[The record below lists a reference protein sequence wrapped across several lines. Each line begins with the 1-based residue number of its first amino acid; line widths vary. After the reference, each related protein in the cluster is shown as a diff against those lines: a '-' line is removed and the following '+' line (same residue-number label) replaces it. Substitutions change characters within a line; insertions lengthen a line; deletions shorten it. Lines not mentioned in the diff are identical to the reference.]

1 MHVES
6 QVGAHYTTTST
17 RRAIQAW
24 VILASI
30 LRSDCHVMIR
40 IYTVTR
46 GFIWPQTRADEL
58 ASTLKQAGSPWLF
71 KPFPAKN
78 RKKSVPQFPSTKTNT
93 SISIVQRHTQ
103 MSLSAYRIGS
113 QSTTPPQPRQ
123 PGQPAWWFRVLLTPM
138 QVAQAKLSII
148 GVQLYAQSWAGLLV

>member
-30 LRSDCHVMIR
+30 LRADCHVMIR

-46 GFIWPQTRADEL
+46 GFIWPQTRTD
-58 ASTLKQAGSPWLF
+58 KQAGSSWLF
-71 KPFPAKN
+71 KPSTAEN
-78 RKKSVPQFPSTKTNT
+78 RKKFRPTISLKKTKS
-93 SISIVQRHTQ
+93 SIGIVQHHTQ
-103 MSLSAYRIGS
+103 MSLWAYRIGS